1 MWLAEHWRTIS
12 LISMALA
19 TVLTTCNV
27 WLWWN
32 RNCRPFTANT
42 PRLGKV
48 KICRGCYRL
57 MPEDRERLDQQV
69 MDDIA
74 KWEPHYENARQAV
87 SEMPVSSLSA
97 GPGGTGHT
105 GGVAPGATDSPCLP
119 VRVAPDRAVPWV
131 GRFPWVGSA
140 GAGGGGETVQG
151 EGS

>member
-57 MPEDRERLDQQV
+57 MPADKERLEQQV
-69 MDDIA
+69 DQDIA
-74 KWEPHYENARQAV
+74 NWEPRYENARQAV
-87 SEMPVSSLSA
+87 SEMPVSSSSA
-97 GPGGTGHT
+97 GSGGAGHT
-105 GGVAPGATDSPCLP
+105 GGVAAEGTDSPRLP

-131 GRFPWVGSA
+131 GRFPGIDSA
-140 GAGGGGETVQG
+140 GTGAGGDIVHNAD
-151 EGS
+151 